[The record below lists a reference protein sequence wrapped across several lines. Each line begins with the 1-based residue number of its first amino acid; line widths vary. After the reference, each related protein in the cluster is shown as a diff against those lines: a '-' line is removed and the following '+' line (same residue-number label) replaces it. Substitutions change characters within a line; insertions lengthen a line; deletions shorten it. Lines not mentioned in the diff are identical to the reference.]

1 MVAFETGG
9 TCSTCGEDVNSY
21 TNWEN
26 PRRRLKDDTKM
37 NFKEISYTSANW
49 TGRGAE
55 LRK

>member
-1 MVAFETGG
+1 MVAVETGG
-9 TCSTCGEDVNSY
+9 TCSTCGEDVNSD